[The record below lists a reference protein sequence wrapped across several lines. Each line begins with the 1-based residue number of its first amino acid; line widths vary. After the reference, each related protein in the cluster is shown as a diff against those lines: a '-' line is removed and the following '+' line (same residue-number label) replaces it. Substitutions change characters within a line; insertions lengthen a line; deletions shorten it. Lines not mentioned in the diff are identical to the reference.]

1 MVIKLRFRM
10 ITVAGLA
17 VMLLFLSGC
26 VSGFIYSNVT
36 LPLSTDMNETPRGK
50 IFCTVSSK
58 HLEEPVTGIDLS
70 LEWDSRAI
78 GDAARKAGMES
89 LYYADIKTISVLGGL
104 WKQQT
109 VRVWGE

>member
-1 MVIKLRFRM
+1 M
-10 ITVAGLA
+10 I
-17 VMLLFLSGC
+17 LFVPGC

-36 LPLSTDMNETPRGK
+36 LPLSADMDRTPRGDK
-50 IFCTVSSK
+50 VCTVNSK
-58 HLEEPVTGIDLS
+58 HLEEPVTGFDLS
-70 LEWDSRAI
+70 VEWDSRAI

-89 LYYADIKTISVLGGL
+89 LYYADMKTISVLGGL